1 MTIVNIHDAKT
12 NLSAL
17 IQQALNGEEVII
29 AKNNNP
35 IITLKPIPKK
45 GKKRKAGI
53 LKGKIKILE
62 DWNKADKEIEGLM
75 INNKF
80 SPDE

>member
-29 AKNNNP
+29 AKNNDP
-35 IITLKPIPKK
+35 IITLKPILKK
-45 GKKRKAGI
+45 VKKRKAGI
-53 LKGKIKILE
+53 LKGKIKIVE
-62 DWNKADKEIEGLM
+62 DWNKADKEIEELL
-75 INNKF
+75 IHSKLAPN
-80 SPDE
+80 E